1 MNDAADIKANF
12 DACLA
17 EIRQHDHDRFL
28 SLLLAPADKRPAL
41 LALYAFNLE
50 IARIPET
57 VSEPMM
63 GMIRLQW
70 WREVLE
76 GLDAGETRGHHV
88 AVALAEARRHV
99 ELPLSALSALVDI
112 RERDLDEE
120 PFEDM
125 AALEAYARATSG
137 QLMVLAAMGLGGE
150 AAAETHRSAI
160 EHAGIAFGLAGMLRA
175 LPAKAAQGH
184 VMLPVDLMRR
194 HDLDPHGILQGR
206 MSDAL
211 GAAMREVGGAAR
223 EHLAAAREDRVPKE
237 ILPALLPA
245 SLCDRYLDIMLA
257 DGFDPFRDRAEVPAF
272 RRQLRLLGRK
282 WRGRI

>member
-1 MNDAADIKANF
+1 MSDGADIKASF

-17 EIRQHDHDRFL
+17 EVQANDRDRFL
-28 SLLLAPADKRPAL
+28 SLLLAPEEKRPAL
-41 LALYAFNLE
+41 VALYAFNLE

-57 VSEPMM
+57 VTEPMM

-76 GLDAGETRGHHV
+76 GLDAGETRGHH
-88 AVALAEARRHV
+88 AAIALAEARRHV
-99 ELPLSALSALVDI
+99 ALPLAGLIALIDA

-120 PFEDM
+120 PLDNM
-125 AALEAYARATSG
+125 ADLESYVAATSSAV
-137 QLMVLAAMGLGGE
+137 MSLAAGVLGGE
-150 AAAETHRSAI
+150 GAAEAHR
-160 EHAGIAFGLAGMLRA
+160 EVVEEAGRAFGLTGLMRA
-175 LPAKAAQGH
+175 IPVKAAQGH

-194 HDLDPHGILQGR
+194 HDLDPHGILHGR
-206 MSDAL
+206 TSDAL
-211 GAAMREVGGAAR
+211 RTAMAEIGAVAR
-223 EHLAAAREDRVPKE
+223 AHLAAARLKSVSKE

-257 DGFDPFRDRAEVPAF
+257 DGFDPFRDPTEVAVF

-282 WRGRI
+282 WRGKI

>member
-1 MNDAADIKANF
+1 MNSGADIKASF

-17 EIRQHDHDRFL
+17 EVRAGDHDRFL
-28 SLLLAPADKRPAL
+28 SLLLAPAEKRPAL

-50 IARIPET
+50 IARIPEA

-88 AVALAEARRHV
+88 AVALAEARRHIDM
-99 ELPLSALSALVDI
+99 PLSALTALVDM
-112 RERDLDEE
+112 RERELDEE

-125 AALEAYARATSG
+125 AALEAYLAATSG
-137 QLMVLAAMGLGGE
+137 QPMLLAATVLGGA
-150 AAAETHRSAI
+150 AAAESHRSAI
-160 EHAGIAFGLAGMLRA
+160 EHAGIAFGLTGMLRA

-194 HDLDPHGILQGR
+194 HDLDPHGVLRGR

-211 GAAMREVGGAAR
+211 RAAMQEIGAGAR
-223 EHLAAAREDRVPKE
+223 AHLALARREGVPNE
-237 ILPALLPA
+237 LLPALLPA

>member
-1 MNDAADIKANF
+1 MNDAADIKASF

-99 ELPLSALSALVDI
+99 DMPLSALSALVDI

-150 AAAETHRSAI
+150 AAGQTHRTAI
-160 EHAGIAFGLAGMLRA
+160 EHAGIAFGLTGMLRA

-223 EHLAAAREDRVPKE
+223 EHLAAARKDGVPKE

-257 DGFDPFRDRAEVPAF
+257 DGFDPFRDPTEVAAF

>member
-1 MNDAADIKANF
+1 MNDAAYIKANF

-17 EIRQHDHDRFL
+17 EVRQYDHDRFL

-76 GLDAGETRGHHV
+76 GLDTGETRGHHV

-99 ELPLSALSALVDI
+99 DMPLSALSALVDI

-137 QLMVLAAMGLGGE
+137 QLMGLAAMGLGGE
-150 AAAETHRSAI
+150 AAAETHRTAI
-160 EHAGIAFGLAGMLRA
+160 EHAGIAFGLTGMLRA
-175 LPAKAAQGH
+175 LPVKAAQGH

-194 HDLDPHGILQGR
+194 HDLDPHGVLQGR

-211 GAAMREVGGAAR
+211 GAAMREVGDAAR
-223 EHLAAAREDRVPKE
+223 EHLAAARKGGVPKE

-257 DGFDPFRDRAEVPAF
+257 DEFDPFRDRAEVPAF

>member
-99 ELPLSALSALVDI
+99 DMPLSALSALVDI

-137 QLMVLAAMGLGGE
+137 QLMMLAAMGLGGE
-150 AAAETHRSAI
+150 AAGQTHRTAI
-160 EHAGIAFGLAGMLRA
+160 EHAGIAFGLTGMLRA

-211 GAAMREVGGAAR
+211 GAAMREVGGTAR
-223 EHLAAAREDRVPKE
+223 EHLAAARKDGAPKE

>member
-1 MNDAADIKANF
+1 MNDGVDIKASF

-17 EIRQHDHDRFL
+17 ELRAGDHDRFL
-28 SLLLAPADKRPAL
+28 SLLLAPAEKRPAL

-50 IARIPET
+50 IARIAET

-76 GLDAGETRGHHV
+76 GLDAGETRGHHA
-88 AVALAEARRHV
+88 AVALAETRKHV
-99 ELPLSALSALVDI
+99 DLPLSDLTALVDM

-125 AALEAYARATSG
+125 AALEGYAVATSG
-137 QLMVLAAMGLGGE
+137 GLMSLAATVLGGE
-150 AAAETHRSAI
+150 GAAAAHREAI
-160 EHAGIAFGLAGMLRA
+160 DHAGAAFALTGLLRA

-194 HDLDPHGILQGR
+194 HDLDPHGLLHGR
-206 MSDAL
+206 MSEAL
-211 GAAMREVGGAAR
+211 RAAMREIGSAAR
-223 EHLAAAREDRVPKE
+223 AHLASARREGVPKE
-237 ILPALLPA
+237 LLPALLPA
-245 SLCDRYLDIMLA
+245 SLCDRYLDIVLA
-257 DGFDPFRDRAEVPAF
+257 EGFDPFRERSDVPAF

>member
-1 MNDAADIKANF
+1 MTDGADIKASF

-17 EIRQHDHDRFL
+17 ELRAGDHDRFL
-28 SLLLAPADKRPAL
+28 SLLLAPAEKRPAL

-76 GLDAGETRGHHV
+76 GLDAGETRGHH
-88 AVALAEARRHV
+88 AAIALAEARRHV
-99 ELPLSALSALVDI
+99 HMPLSELTALVDV

-125 AALEAYARATSG
+125 AALDAYTAATSSR
-137 QLMVLAAMGLGGE
+137 LMSLAAMALGGE
-150 AAAETHRSAI
+150 GAAAAYRNAI
-160 EHAGIAFGLAGMLRA
+160 DHAGVAFGLTGLLRA
-175 LPAKAAQGH
+175 LQTKAAQGH

-206 MSDAL
+206 MSEGL
-211 GAAMREVGGAAR
+211 RGAMEEIGTAAR
-223 EHLAAAREDRVPKE
+223 AHLASTRKEGVGKE

-257 DGFDPFRDRAEVPAF
+257 EGFDPFRQPTDVPAF

-282 WRGRI
+282 WRGRV